1 MFDPI
6 PEPNAPSDYLKIR
19 EGDKHRIR
27 IMGTTKDPATFIQ
40 GWEAWG
46 DDDKPHRIPYEQG
59 QSCPE
64 SLKKICRKGEKTKLF
79 WYFTVW
85 HVDNERP
92 MVYEV
97 TQSTIKT
104 AILAYANNPAWGV
117 PCNYVLE
124 IGRTGTGKDTV
135 YTVIAEPPVE
145 PPAKII
151 LDEMKDAM
159 IDLRVILMDK
169 DDPKANDG
177 NPFGALNMMP
187 ATIKRDTPSTNGQP
201 RDTQGATNDQVNIKE
216 LREAGEPI
224 PMPKDKQPEES
235 LSSVGSITRD
245 AIETLKAAH
254 DKAAGAAPEM
264 KDGMPY

>member
-6 PEPNAPSDYLKIR
+6 PEPNPPSDYLKIR
-19 EGDKHRIR
+19 EGEKHRIR
-27 IMGTTKDPATFIQ
+27 IMGTSKDPATFIQ
-40 GWEAWG
+40 GWEVWG
-46 DDDKPHRIPYEQG
+46 DDNKPHRKPYVLG
-59 QSCPE
+59 QPCPKE
-64 SLKKICRKGEKTKLF
+64 LKEIDRDGKPRLF
-79 WYFTVW
+79 WMFTVW
-85 HVDNERP
+85 HVDDEKP
-92 MVYEV
+92 MVFEV
-97 TQSTIKT
+97 TQTTIKN
-104 AILAYANNPAWGV
+104 AILAYAKNPAWGD

-124 IGRTGTGKDTV
+124 IGRTGTALETV

-145 PPAKII
+145 SPAKII
-151 LDEMKDAM
+151 LDEMKDSM

-187 ATIKRDTPSTNGQP
+187 ATTV
-201 RDTQGATNDQVNIKE
+201 TNDQVNIKQ

-224 PMPKDKQPEES
+224 PMPKNKQPEES
-235 LSSVGSITRD
+235 LHSVGSITRD

-254 DKAAGAAPEM
+254 DKASGTAPEM